1 MPYLPNLYDPNLAF
15 ALSEQLDTCTSV
27 FFVVENPICDEDDY
41 RLEVLVSLR
50 NLERLDKD
58 ELTEEERQEAQDTY
72 AQRREQQL
80 EEAQQVW
87 RIMKRDEHH
96 LIGRGRGLA

>member
-1 MPYLPNLYDPNLAF
+1 MCPTPPTLYDPNLAF
-15 ALSEQLDTCTSV
+15 ALSEHLDTSA

-87 RIMKRDEHH
+87 RITKRDEQ
-96 LIGRGRGLA
+96 GGV